1 MMLDEAGGGFVFSYV
16 KVAFCL
22 MYRQVVNSRQCAISC
37 GSGGVSKAGGIY
49 TSGYIETRTSL
60 R

>member
-1 MMLDEAGGGFVFSYV
+1 
-16 KVAFCL
+16 

-49 TSGYIETRTSL
+49 TSGYIETRISL